1 MITKNVF
8 LVNKRVQHL
17 LPGNRLSSDVKIIW
31 VLSNKNLERPYD
43 NDDEKIIK
51 LLTIEV
57 FNFSTN
63 KKKLLNS
70 TNLFNYFLYLSTDL
84 LCIFDAHLNCFLI
97 NVQRK
102 VKNFKIVS
110 QLSSRVRLKYF
121 SGGFVEVYESYL
133 ILIIISLSMCVK
145 VIDKKRGHSWL

>member
-31 VLSNKNLERPYD
+31 ALSNKNLERPYD

-51 LLTIEV
+51 LLKIEV

-70 TNLFNYFLYLSTDL
+70 TNLFNYFF
-84 LCIFDAHLNCFLI
+84 IFINRPFVHL
-97 NVQRK
+97 
-102 VKNFKIVS
+102 
-110 QLSSRVRLKYF
+110 
-121 SGGFVEVYESYL
+121 
-133 ILIIISLSMCVK
+133 
-145 VIDKKRGHSWL
+145 